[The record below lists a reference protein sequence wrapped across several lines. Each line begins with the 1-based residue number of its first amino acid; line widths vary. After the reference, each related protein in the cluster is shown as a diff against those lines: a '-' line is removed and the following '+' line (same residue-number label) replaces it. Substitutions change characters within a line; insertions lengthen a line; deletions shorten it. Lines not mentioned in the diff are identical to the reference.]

1 MANLS
6 LVLTESASRYPDA
19 AALRCA
25 DVTTT
30 YSMLADDV
38 ARFADYLIDGGLEPG
53 DRVGV
58 MLPNDAA
65 FAVVFYGVLRAGGV
79 VVPMSPALSAEQ
91 VSEVVAAVRACAS
104 GST

>member
-1 MANLS
+1 MANSS

-58 MLPNDAA
+58 MLPNNPPSRWCSMEYCAQ
-65 FAVVFYGVLRAGGV
+65 AG
-79 VVPMSPALSAEQ
+79 LWC
-91 VSEVVAAVRACAS
+91 R
-104 GST
+104 